1 MLRIIFTML
10 LVSSLAACKGRN
22 HDAAPASA
30 PEASGQPHAV
40 ERVADDVPYPYA
52 AIITCSSSG
61 IQADIVACFSGS
73 SSRPDTN
80 LEMKNGDKYNLYQP
94 SDLWNL
100 GEKTS
105 AGVRIPLARN
115 FELTMQ
121 NASDMLILG
130 VKIVNN
136 IPSSDFDKVIY
147 EKKAGEFGVIKVSD

>member
-1 MLRIIFTML
+1 MLRIILTML
-10 LVSSLAACKGRN
+10 LVSSLAACKGKS
-22 HDAAPASA
+22 HDAAVS
-30 PEASGQPHAV
+30 EAGGSSHAAAKV
-40 ERVADDVPYPYA
+40 EDDVPYPYA

-73 SSRPDTN
+73 SPRPDTN

-94 SDLWNL
+94 ADLWNL
-100 GEKTS
+100 GQKTS

-136 IPSSDFDKVIY
+136 IPSSDFDKVIF